1 MARRQWRRASRARAT
16 GFTYLEIL
24 VALIIVSFGLIA
36 VLSAYT
42 YSVNTSEYCQRAVI
56 ATHAANSK
64 MGEMRAMGFSWLTY
78 LINLGSTSFDFSAEL
93 PPELTPGT
101 MTVTLSQ
108 WTPEIVQVDVDVT
121 WRPDAKITGGNISL
135 STLVGQVEEH

>member
-1 MARRQWRRASRARAT
+1 MGCRRRAGARRAGAA

-42 YSVNTSEYCQRAVI
+42 YSMNTSEYCQRAVI

-78 LINLGSTSFDFSAEL
+78 LVNSGDTSFDCSTEL
-93 PPELTPGT
+93 PPELSPGT
-101 MTVTLSQ
+101 MAVTLSQ
-108 WTPEIVQVDVDVT
+108 WTPEIVQVDIDVT
-121 WRPDAKITGGNISL
+121 WRPDAKITGGSISMT
-135 STLVGQVEEH
+135 TLVGQVEED